1 MRRHHKWDQV
11 WSSHNRLSLDRVST
25 KQNRF
30 LALPVTPA
38 RLVSHSEDLAE
49 RHSEESFVCTQ
60 DKLCDEESR
69 SGSNHARLF
78 AFTPFRLRT
87 TVPQLHLAGL
97 PGFTLIEIMV
107 VVFIL
112 GLLVTLVAPKIIGR
126 SDEARRTKAAA
137 DVKAIEQA
145 LHLYKLDNGFYPTT
159 EQGIKAL
166 VTKPES
172 GIMPARWNPDGYLE
186 KVPSDPWGHPYLY
199 LSNGEKYLL
208 KSLGADGEEGG
219 EGKYADV
226 DSRDL

>member
-1 MRRHHKWDQV
+1 MPGRKSPR
-11 WSSHNRLSLDRVST
+11 
-25 KQNRF
+25 
-30 LALPVTPA
+30 AA
-38 RLVSHSEDLAE
+38 R
-49 RHSEESFVCTQ
+49 CPP
-60 DKLCDEESR
+60 
-69 SGSNHARLF
+69 F
-78 AFTPFRLRT
+78 AKGR
-87 TVPQLHLAGL
+87 
-97 PGFTLIEIMV
+97 GFTLIEIMV

-145 LHLYKLDNGFYPTT
+145 LHLYKLDNGSYPTT
-159 EQGIKAL
+159 DQGLKAL

-172 GIMPARWNPDGYLE
+172 GIIPVRWNPDGYLE
-186 KVPSDPWGHPYLY
+186 KVPFDPWGRSYIY

>member
-1 MRRHHKWDQV
+1 MRMDEWV
-11 WSSHNRLSLDRVST
+11 GNNLFSSLFSKYVERLIGPWRGVST
-25 KQNRF
+25 
-30 LALPVTPA
+30 L
-38 RLVSHSEDLAE
+38 DLAQ
-49 RHSEESFVCTQ
+49 R
-60 DKLCDEESR
+60 
-69 SGSNHARLF
+69 
-78 AFTPFRLRT
+78 
-87 TVPQLHLAGL
+87 
-97 PGFTLIEIMV
+97 GFTLIEIMV

-145 LHLYKLDNGFYPTT
+145 LHLYKLDNGAYPTT
-159 EQGIKAL
+159 DQGLKAL

-172 GIMPARWNPDGYLE
+172 GIVPMRWNPDGYLE
-186 KVPSDPWGHPYLY
+186 KAPFDPWGRSYIY
-199 LSNGEKYLL
+199 LSNGDKYLL